1 MDESRRMHL
10 LINAWLWIV
19 FLFNMLLCGYYSFL
33 TIIEPYYPTSLGL
46 GALAILALGCWL
58 SSILIMKWNRI
69 GVYLLILFSILAVL
83 INYLTVS
90 LHCIMIV
97 TAASGI
103 ITLPLLFISSDG
115 TITWKLLE
123 DGWDYLH
130 CRHLYQFFSVL
141 AVILLGITTYST
153 LRGLHREDFSA
164 SSDDN
169 NVKKTSTTAADV
181 PEEVWNYYH
190 SDNGKCIIGVPEG
203 YEQSNIAE
211 GQILGIARTD
221 NDPAI
226 FIMQED
232 IDAVQASGITSL
244 ERYANAIVNANRNAD
259 DASGFDKT
267 RETNY
272 NDNSYLI
279 EYNLTVGGIEIRYNL
294 LATKDSNNY
303 YYCMV
308 FCLKELAEDLQPVID
323 KILDSFEL
331 VNEETVIE

>member
-1 MDESRRMHL
+1 MEESRRMHL

-19 FLFNMLLCGYYSFL
+19 FLFNMLLCGYYSFF
-33 TIIEPYYPTSLGL
+33 TIKEPSYPTSLGL
-46 GALAILALGCWL
+46 GVLAILALGCWL

-69 GVYLLILFSILAVL
+69 GVYLLIIFSILAVL
-83 INYLTVS
+83 INYLTVD
-90 LHCIMIV
+90 LYYNMIF
-97 TAASGI
+97 TAALGI
-103 ITLPLLFISSDG
+103 ITLPLLFIPSDG

-141 AVILLGITTYST
+141 TVIILGITAYST
-153 LRGLHREDFSA
+153 ISGLDGEDLSA
-164 SSDDN
+164 SSDNAVQSDN
-169 NVKKTSTTAADV
+169 TATDV

-203 YEQSNIAE
+203 YKQSNIAE
-211 GQILGIARTD
+211 GQILGLARTD

-232 IDAVQASGITSL
+232 INAVQASGITSL
-244 ERYANAIVNANRNAD
+244 ERYATAIVNANRNAD

-267 RETNY
+267 RETSY
-272 NDNSYLI
+272 NDNSHLVA
-279 EYNLTVGGIEIRYNL
+279 YNLTVGGIEIRYNL
-294 LATKDSNNY
+294 LATKDSTNY

-323 KILDSFEL
+323 AILNSFEL
-331 VNEETVIE
+331 INEEAVTE